1 MDDLDAGIVDI
12 RLDRPPTAIS
22 SESKPIKLSSVS
34 DLSQTYNDGVNNEN
48 DEECINT
55 SKVVTCSTEFN
66 PPSSSETI
74 EEGRS
79 SNEENETHEVNSNL
93 VTLNNENR
101 SQLANE
107 NGNTNQVAS
116 DRRTTYINHTL
127 RTRHGYKGPLKTC
140 LKPSS
145 SDDSN
150 KTAKAKHV
158 FFSEG
163 SDIVSELIEPVDP
176 WRDGR

>member
-1 MDDLDAGIVDI
+1 MDDLDAGIKDI

-22 SESKPIKLSSVS
+22 SESKPIKPPSVN
-34 DLSQTYNDGVNNEN
+34 DISQTYKDGLNNDN

-79 SNEENETHEVNSNL
+79 SNEENEPHELNSNL

-101 SQLANE
+101 SQLGNE
-107 NGNTNQVAS
+107 NGNTNLVTS
-116 DRRTTYINHTL
+116 DKRTTFINHTL
-127 RTRHGYKGPLKTC
+127 RTRHGYKGPLKPC
-140 LKPSS
+140 LKPPSS
-145 SDDSN
+145 GDSS
-150 KTAKAKHV
+150 KTAKSKHV